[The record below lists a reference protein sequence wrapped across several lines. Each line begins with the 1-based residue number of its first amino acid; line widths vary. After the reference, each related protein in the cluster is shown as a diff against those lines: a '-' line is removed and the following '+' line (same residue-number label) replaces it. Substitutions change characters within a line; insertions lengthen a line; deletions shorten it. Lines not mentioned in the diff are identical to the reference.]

1 MPTYRMKRI
10 ILWLCIAGFVG
21 TVHAQTNPANIKV
34 DNLSDAQ
41 IEQYVK
47 QAALMGYDE
56 SQLDGFARAQGVSAI
71 EVQKLKERLAT
82 IKRKKQQPDQLK
94 GRTNSTAN
102 NRNNGRQVEGYSNTD
117 SLQRKQLNKRDSVE
131 NEEGKLKIFG
141 SDLFKNNAITF
152 EPNLRMATPSSYIIG
167 PDDEILLDITG
178 DNEAS
183 YQLPVSPDGTIKVEY
198 VGQINVA
205 GLSVAAAKSKI
216 EQRLSGTYPALRSGR
231 TQVSV
236 NIGNIRTIRVTLT
249 GAVTKPGTY
258 SLPSL
263 ATVFNAL
270 YASGG
275 PNKNGTYRNIQVI
288 RGNRVVSTID
298 VYDFLANGIQQG
310 NIRLQDQ
317 DIIHIPV
324 YGARVQFEGEVKR
337 PAIFETVA
345 GESLSDI
352 LRYAGD
358 FTENAYSAKIKVLQ
372 TTGRERSVQDIYAD
386 QFANYTPKGGDQYIV
401 EPILERFSNRVSVL
415 GAVFRPG
422 IFGLEPGMTLK
433 QVLEMADGVREDAFL
448 ERGMINRLKADNTA
462 ELINFNVRDILAGTA
477 ADIPLKREDKIEIAS
492 IFDLRDEYKFTV
504 QGEVRFPGDFPF
516 ASNAT
521 LGDVIQKAGGLTEAA
536 KNARVEI
543 ARRIQNLDVTDHRS
557 SKTIL
562 VDIKDGMLTDPNM
575 TLQPYDVISILGDAG
590 FRTQRQVKIEGE
602 VLYPGFYTI
611 AREDERIS
619 DIIKRAGG
627 LTPYA
632 YTEGASLKRTGMSKL
647 KEQEKKEK
655 ERLKKELEK
664 DRFDE
669 DGNQK
674 DSSLD
679 KDAEKDADKDND
691 GSKAKS
697 AALAKVSQQGMSAS
711 DIEPSDLVGIELNK
725 ILEKPYEK
733 GDLLVLDG
741 DIINV
746 PKELETV
753 KVVGEVLN
761 PNNVVYVKGK
771 NLKYYINQAGG
782 FTDNALKKRVF
793 VQYANG
799 AVKGKDG
806 GYPDV
811 KPGAEIVVPKRAPRE
826 KLSSQAWI
834 GIGTGIAST
843 LAIIISLFK

>member
-1 MPTYRMKRI
+1 MKRI
-10 ILWLCIAGFVG
+10 ILWLCLAGFVG

-56 SQLDGFARAQGVSAI
+56 SQLDGFARAQGVSAV
-71 EVQKLKERLAT
+71 EVQKLKDRLAK
-82 IKRKKQQPDQLK
+82 IKRKKQEPNQLQ
-94 GRTNSTAN
+94 GSSNQSRNS
-102 NRNNGRQVEGYSNTD
+102 RLNGRQVDGYSNAD
-117 SLQRKQLNKRDSVE
+117 SLQNKQRNTRDSID

-141 SDLFKNNAITF
+141 SDLFRNNTITF

-205 GLSVAAAKSKI
+205 GLSIAAAKSKI

-275 PNKNGTYRNIQVI
+275 PNKNGTYRKIQVI

-337 PAIFETVA
+337 PAIFETVP

-401 EPILERFSNRVSVL
+401 EPILERFANRISVL

-448 ERGMINRLKADNTA
+448 ERGIINRLKSDNTS
-462 ELINFNVRDILAGTA
+462 ELISFNVRDILAGTA
-477 ADIPLKREDKIEIAS
+477 ADIPLKREDKIEISS

-521 LGDVIQKAGGLTEAA
+521 LGDIIQKAGGLTEGA

-543 ARRIQNLDVTDHRS
+543 ARRIKNLDVTDHRS
-557 SKTIL
+557 SQTVL
-562 VDIKDGMLTDPNM
+562 VDIKDGVLMDPNM

-602 VLYPGFYTI
+602 VLYPGYYTI
-611 AREDERIS
+611 SREDERIS

-627 LTPYA
+627 LTTYA

-647 KEQEKKEK
+647 KAEEKKEK
-655 ERLKKELEK
+655 ERLKRELEK
-664 DRFDE
+664 D
-669 DGNQK
+669 
-674 DSSLD
+674 SLD
-679 KDAEKDADKDND
+679 VEEKDGKTAKYKDAEEENVDN
-691 GSKAKS
+691 SKAKS
-697 AALAKVSQQGMSAS
+697 AALAKVSQQGTSAS

-771 NLKYYINQAGG
+771 NLKYYVNQAGG

-806 GYPDV
+806 GYPEV

>member
-21 TVHAQTNPANIKV
+21 TAHAQTNPANIKV
-34 DNLSDAQ
+34 DNLNDAQ

-56 SQLDGFARAQGVSAI
+56 SQLDSFARAQGVSAV
-71 EVQKLKERLAT
+71 EVQKLKDRLVK
-82 IKRKKQQPDQLK
+82 IRRKKQQSDQQGSSRLAD
-94 GRTNSTAN
+94 NSQ
-102 NRNNGRQVEGYSNTD
+102 RVGRQLGNSAAD
-117 SLQRKQLNKRDSVE
+117 SLQNKQQNKLDSVQ
-131 NEEGKLKIFG
+131 NEDGKLKIFG
-141 SDLFKNNAITF
+141 SDLFRNNTITF

-183 YQLPVSPDGTIKVEY
+183 YKLPVSPDGTIKVEY

-205 GLSVAAAKSKI
+205 GLSIGAAKSKI

-236 NIGNIRTIRVTLT
+236 TIGNIRTIRVTLT

-337 PAIFETVA
+337 PAIFETVP

-358 FTENAYSAKIKVLQ
+358 FTENAYNAKIKVLQ

-386 QFANYTPKGGDQYIV
+386 QFANYVPKGGDQYIV
-401 EPILERFSNRVSVL
+401 EPILERFANRVSVL

-433 QVLEMADGVREDAFL
+433 QVLEMADGLREDAFL
-448 ERGMINRLKADNTA
+448 ERGIINRLKADNTS
-462 ELINFNVRDILAGTA
+462 ELINFNVREVLAGTV

-521 LGDVIQKAGGLTEAA
+521 LGDIIQKAGGLTEAA

-543 ARRIQNLDVTDHRS
+543 ARRIKNLDVSDHRS

-562 VDIKDGMLTDPNM
+562 VDIKDGVLMDPAV

-602 VLYPGFYTI
+602 VLYPGLYTI

-647 KEQEKKEK
+647 KAEEKKEK
-655 ERLKKELEK
+655 ERLQNQLHKDSLADSESTSKQEVGEL
-664 DRFDE
+664 DE
-669 DGNQK
+669 DN
-674 DSSLD
+674 
-679 KDAEKDADKDND
+679 KDN
-691 GSKAKS
+691 SRAKS
-697 AALAKVSQQGMSAS
+697 TALAKVSQQGMSAS
-711 DIEPSDLVGIELNK
+711 DIEPSDLVGIELNT
-725 ILEKPYEK
+725 ILANPHQR

-741 DIINV
+741 DIISV

-753 KVVGEVLN
+753 KVAGEVLN

-811 KPGAEIVVPKRAPRE
+811 KPGAEIIVPKRAPRE
-826 KLSSQAWI
+826 RLTSQAWV
-834 GIGTGIAST
+834 GIGAGVAST
-843 LAIIISLFK
+843 LAIILSLFK

>member
-1 MPTYRMKRI
+1 MKRI

-21 TVHAQTNPANIKV
+21 TVHAQINPANIKV

-41 IEQYVK
+41 VEQYVK

-56 SQLDGFARAQGVSAI
+56 SQLDAFGRAQGVSAV
-71 EVQKLKERLAT
+71 EVQKLKERLAK
-82 IKRKKQQPDQLK
+82 IKRKKQQPDQFP
-94 GRTNSTAN
+94 GASNQS
-102 NRNNGRQVEGYSNTD
+102 RNIQSNGRQVDGYSNLD
-117 SLQRKQLNKRDSVE
+117 SLQIQQKNMRDSMD

-205 GLSVAAAKSKI
+205 GLSIAAAKSKI
-216 EQRLSGTYPALRSGR
+216 EQRLSGTYPAIRSGR
-231 TQVSV
+231 TQVNV
-236 NIGNIRTIRVTLT
+236 TIGNIRTIRVTLT
-249 GAVTKPGTY
+249 GAATKPGTY

-270 YASGG
+270 YAAGG
-275 PNKNGTYRNIQVI
+275 PNKNGTYRKIQVI
-288 RGNRVVSTID
+288 RGNRVISTID

-337 PAIFETVA
+337 PAIFETVP

-358 FTENAYSAKIKVLQ
+358 FTEDAYSAKVKVLQ
-372 TTGRERSVQDIYAD
+372 TTGRERSVQDIYSD
-386 QFANYTPKGGDQYIV
+386 QFANYTPKSGDQYIV
-401 EPILERFSNRVSVL
+401 EPILDRFANRISVL

-448 ERGMINRLKADNTA
+448 ERGIINRLKADNTS
-462 ELINFNVRDILAGTA
+462 ELISFNVRDVLAGAA
-477 ADIPLKREDKIEIAS
+477 ADIPLKREDKIEISS

-521 LGDVIQKAGGLTEAA
+521 LGDLIQKAGGLTEGA

-543 ARRIQNLDVTDHRS
+543 ARRIKNLDVTDHRS
-557 SKTIL
+557 SQTVL
-562 VDIKDGMLTDPNM
+562 VDIKEGVLTDPNM
-575 TLQPYDVISILGDAG
+575 TLQPYDVISVLGDAG

-602 VLYPGFYTI
+602 VLYPGYYTI
-611 AREDERIS
+611 SREDERIS

-627 LTPYA
+627 LTTYA

-647 KEQEKKEK
+647 QAAEKKEQ

-664 DRFDE
+664 NRLDVE
-669 DGNQK
+669 DNQK
-674 DSSLD
+674 DTSLD
-679 KDAEKDADKDND
+679 QDAGRNYD
-691 GSKAKS
+691 GTQAKS
-697 AALAKVSQQGMSAS
+697 AALAKVSQQGTSAS

-753 KVVGEVLN
+753 KVMGEVLN

-771 NLKYYINQAGG
+771 NLKYYVNQAGG

-806 GYPDV
+806 GYPEV
-811 KPGAEIVVPKRAPRE
+811 KPGAEIIVPKRAPRE
-826 KLSSQAWI
+826 KLSSQAWV

-843 LAIIISLFK
+843 LAIIVSLFRK

>member
-1 MPTYRMKRI
+1 MPIYRMKKI
-10 ILWLCIAGFVG
+10 VLWFCMIGFVG
-21 TVHAQTNPANIKV
+21 AVCAQTNPANIKV
-34 DNLSDAQ
+34 DNLTDAQ

-56 SQLDGFARAQGVSAI
+56 SQLDGFARAQGVSAV
-71 EVQKLKERLAT
+71 EVQKLKERLAR
-82 IKRKKQQPDQLK
+82 IKRKKQQPDQSQ
-94 GRTNSTAN
+94 GNPNSTSNGA
-102 NRNNGRQVEGYSNTD
+102 RTMGRQVGGANNTD
-117 SLQRKQLNKRDSVE
+117 SLSNKRNTNPDSLQQDDR
-131 NEEGKLKIFG
+131 KLKIFG
-141 SDLFKNNAITF
+141 SDLFKNNSITF

-183 YQLPVSPDGTIKVEY
+183 YQLPVSPDGMIKVEY

-205 GLSVAAAKSKI
+205 GLSIAAAKSKI
-216 EQRLSGTYPALRSGR
+216 EQRLSGTYPAIRSGR
-231 TQVSV
+231 TNVSV
-236 NIGNIRTIRVTLT
+236 TIGNIRTIRVTLT

-275 PNKNGTYRNIQVI
+275 PNKNGTYRQIQVI
-288 RGNRVVSTID
+288 RANRVVSTID

-345 GESLSDI
+345 GESLADI

-358 FTENAYSAKIKVLQ
+358 FTENAYTAKIKVLQ
-372 TTGRERSVQDIYAD
+372 TTGRERSVQDVYSD

-401 EPILERFSNRVSVL
+401 EPILERYANRVTVL

-422 IFGLEPGMTLK
+422 IFGLEPGLTLK

-448 ERGMINRLKADNTA
+448 ERGIINRLQSDNTA
-462 ELINFNVRDILAGTA
+462 ELINFNVREILAGTA
-477 ADIPLKREDKIEIAS
+477 GDIPLKREDKIEIAS

-504 QGEVRFPGDFPF
+504 QGEVRFPGDLPF

-543 ARRIQNLDVTDHRS
+543 ARRLKQRNADDHS
-557 SKTIL
+557 SSQTIL
-562 VDIKDGMLTDPNM
+562 VDIKDGVLTDP
-575 TLQPYDVISILGDAG
+575 TIALEPYDVISVLGDAG
-590 FRTQRQVKIEGE
+590 FRTQRQVTIEGE
-602 VLYPGFYTI
+602 VLYPGVYTI
-611 AREDERIS
+611 SREDERIS

-627 LTPYA
+627 LTSYA
-632 YTEGASLKRTGMSKL
+632 YTEGASLRRTGMSKL
-647 KEQEKKEK
+647 KAAEKKEK
-655 ERLKKELEK
+655 ERLKKELEQ
-664 DRFDE
+664 D
-669 DGNQK
+669 
-674 DSSLD
+674 SLD
-679 KDAEKDADKDND
+679 EEGNNKKKNTGQESNEENSDN
-691 GSKAKS
+691 SKAKNT
-697 AALAKVSQQGMSAS
+697 ALAKVSQQGMSAEEV
-711 DIEPSDLVGIELNK
+711 EPSDLVGIELNK
-725 ILEKPYEK
+725 ILAKPYEK

-741 DIINV
+741 DIITV

-799 AVKGKDG
+799 AVKGKSG

>member
-1 MPTYRMKRI
+1 MKRI

-56 SQLDGFARAQGVSAI
+56 SQLDGFARAQGVSAV
-71 EVQKLKERLAT
+71 EVQKLKERLAK
-82 IKRKKQQPDQLK
+82 IKRKKQQPDQLQGSSNK
-94 GRTNSTAN
+94 AGNS
-102 NRNNGRQVEGYSNTD
+102 RSNGRQVGGASNTD
-117 SLQRKQLNKRDSVE
+117 SLQTKQLNQRDSVDS
-131 NEEGKLKIFG
+131 EEGKLKIFG

-205 GLSVAAAKSKI
+205 GLSIAAAKSKI
-216 EQRLSGTYPALRSGR
+216 EQRLGATYPAIRSGR
-231 TQVSV
+231 TQVNV
-236 NIGNIRTIRVTLT
+236 TIGNIRTIRVTLT
-249 GAVTKPGTY
+249 GAATKPGTY

-270 YASGG
+270 YAAGG
-275 PNKNGTYRNIQVI
+275 PNKNGTYRKIQVI

-337 PAIFETVA
+337 PAIFETVP

-358 FTENAYSAKIKVLQ
+358 FTENAYSAKVKVLQ
-372 TTGRERSVQDIYAD
+372 TTGRERSVQDIYAN
-386 QFANYTPKGGDQYIV
+386 QFANYTPKSGDQYIV
-401 EPILERFSNRVSVL
+401 EPILERFANRISVL

-422 IFGLEPGMTLK
+422 IFGLESGMTLK

-448 ERGMINRLKADNTA
+448 ERGIINRLRSDNTS
-462 ELINFNVRDILAGTA
+462 ELINFNVREVLAGTTP
-477 ADIPLKREDKIEIAS
+477 DIPLKREDKIEISS

-521 LGDVIQKAGGLTEAA
+521 LGDIIQKAGGFTEAA

-562 VDIKDGMLTDPNM
+562 VDIKDGVLTDPAL
-575 TLQPYDVISILGDAG
+575 TLEPYDVISILGDAG

-611 AREDERIS
+611 SREDERIS

-647 KEQEKKEK
+647 KAEEKKEK

-664 DRFDE
+664 DRLDE
-669 DGNQK
+669 EGNQK

-679 KDAEKDADKDND
+679 QDAEKNND

-711 DIEPSDLVGIELNK
+711 EIEPSDLVGIELNK

-753 KVVGEVLN
+753 KVAGEVLN

-806 GYPDV
+806 GYPEV

-826 KLSSQAWI
+826 RMSAQGWVGL
-834 GIGTGIAST
+834 GTGIAS
-843 LAIIISLFK
+843 LAAIIVSLLR

>member
-56 SQLDGFARAQGVSAI
+56 SQLDGFARAQGVSAV

-82 IKRKKQQPDQLK
+82 IKRKKQQPEQLK
-94 GRTNSTAN
+94 GRTNSAAN
-102 NRNNGRQVEGYSNTD
+102 SRNNGRQVDGYSNTD
-117 SLQRKQLNKRDSVE
+117 SLQNKQSNKRDSIE

-141 SDLFKNNAITF
+141 SDLFRNNAITF

-358 FTENAYSAKIKVLQ
+358 FTENAYSAKVKVLQ

-401 EPILERFSNRVSVL
+401 EPILERFANRISVL

-448 ERGMINRLKADNTA
+448 ERGIINRLKADNTS
-462 ELINFNVRDILAGTA
+462 ELINFNVREILAGNA
-477 ADIPLKREDKIEIAS
+477 ADIPLKREDKIEISS

-521 LGDVIQKAGGLTEAA
+521 LGDLIQKAGGFTEAA

-543 ARRIQNLDVTDHRS
+543 ARRIQHLDVTDHRS

-562 VDIKDGMLTDPNM
+562 VDIKDGVLTDPNM

-647 KEQEKKEK
+647 KAEEKKEN

-664 DRFDE
+664 DNLDE
-669 DGNQK
+669 DINQK

-679 KDAEKDADKDND
+679 QDTEKNND

-697 AALAKVSQQGMSAS
+697 SALAKVSQQGMSAS

-806 GYPDV
+806 GYPEV

-826 KLSSQAWI
+826 RMSAQGWVGL
-834 GIGTGIAST
+834 GTGIAS
-843 LAIIISLFK
+843 LAAIIVSLLR

>member
-1 MPTYRMKRI
+1 
-10 ILWLCIAGFVG
+10 
-21 TVHAQTNPANIKV
+21 
-34 DNLSDAQ
+34 
-41 IEQYVK
+41 
-47 QAALMGYDE
+47 MGYDE
-56 SQLDGFARAQGVSAI
+56 SQLDGFARAQGVSAV
-71 EVQKLKERLAT
+71 EVQKLKERLAN
-82 IKRKKQQPDQLK
+82 IKRKKQQPNPSQ
-94 GRTNSTAN
+94 GSSSQSRNTRST
-102 NRNNGRQVEGYSNTD
+102 GRQVDGYSNAD
-117 SLQRKQLNKRDSVE
+117 SLQNKQTNRRDSME

-183 YQLPVSPDGTIKVEY
+183 YQLPVTPDGTIKVEY

-205 GLSVAAAKSKI
+205 GLSIAAAKNKI
-216 EQRLSGTYPALRSGR
+216 EQRLSGTYPAIRSGR

-249 GAVTKPGTY
+249 GAATKPGTY

-270 YASGG
+270 YAAGG
-275 PNKNGTYRNIQVI
+275 PNKNGTYRKIQVI
-288 RGNRVVSTID
+288 RGNRVISTID

-337 PAIFETVA
+337 PAIFETVP

-358 FTENAYSAKIKVLQ
+358 FTENAYSAKVKVLQ

-386 QFANYTPKGGDQYIV
+386 QFANYTPKSGDQYIV
-401 EPILERFSNRVSVL
+401 EPILDRFANRISVL

-448 ERGMINRLKADNTA
+448 ERGIINRLKADNTS
-462 ELINFNVRDILAGTA
+462 ELINFNVRDVLAGTA
-477 ADIPLKREDKIEIAS
+477 ADIPLKREDKIEISS

-521 LGDVIQKAGGLTEAA
+521 LGDLIQKAGGLTEGA
-536 KNARVEI
+536 KNARIEI
-543 ARRIQNLDVTDHRS
+543 ARRIKNLDVTDHRS
-557 SKTIL
+557 SQTVL
-562 VDIKDGMLTDPNM
+562 VDIKDGVLTDPNM
-575 TLQPYDVISILGDAG
+575 TLQPYDVISVLGDAG

-602 VLYPGFYTI
+602 VLYPGYYTI
-611 AREDERIS
+611 MREDERIS

-627 LTPYA
+627 LTTYA

-647 KEQEKKEK
+647 NAAEKKEK
-655 ERLKKELEK
+655 ERLKKELER
-664 DRFDE
+664 D
-669 DGNQK
+669 
-674 DSSLD
+674 SLD
-679 KDAEKDADKDND
+679 AEEND
-691 GSKAKS
+691 GKTKKYTAVEEENGDNSKAKS
-697 AALAKVSQQGMSAS
+697 SALAKVSQQTTSDS

-771 NLKYYINQAGG
+771 SLKYYVNQAGG

-806 GYPDV
+806 GYPEV

-826 KLSSQAWI
+826 RMSAQGWVGL
-834 GIGTGIAST
+834 GTGIAS
-843 LAIIISLFK
+843 LAAIIVSLLR

>member
-1 MPTYRMKRI
+1 MKRI

-56 SQLDGFARAQGVSAI
+56 SQLDGFARAQGVSAV
-71 EVQKLKERLAT
+71 EVQKLKERLAN
-82 IKRKKQQPDQLK
+82 IKRKKQQPNPSQV
-94 GRTNSTAN
+94 SSSQS
-102 NRNNGRQVEGYSNTD
+102 RNTRSNGRQVDGYSHAD
-117 SLQRKQLNKRDSVE
+117 SLQNKQTNRRDSME

-205 GLSVAAAKSKI
+205 GLSIAAAKSKI

-275 PNKNGTYRNIQVI
+275 PNKNGTYRKIQVI

-337 PAIFETVA
+337 PAIFETVP

-358 FTENAYSAKIKVLQ
+358 FTENAYSAKVKVLQ

-386 QFANYTPKGGDQYIV
+386 QFANYTPKSGDQYIV
-401 EPILERFSNRVSVL
+401 EPILDRFANRISVL

-422 IFGLEPGMTLK
+422 IFGLEPGMTLR

-448 ERGMINRLKADNTA
+448 ERGIINRLKADNTS
-462 ELINFNVRDILAGTA
+462 ELINFNVRDVLAGTA
-477 ADIPLKREDKIEIAS
+477 TDIPLKREDKIEISS

-504 QGEVRFPGDFPF
+504 QGEVRFPGEFPF
-516 ASNAT
+516 ASNTT
-521 LGDVIQKAGGLTEAA
+521 LGDVIQKAGGLTETA

-543 ARRIQNLDVTDHRS
+543 ARRIQNQEVTDHRS

-562 VDIKDGMLTDPNM
+562 VDIKDGVLTDPNM

-664 DRFDE
+664 YDLDE
-669 DGNQK
+669 DGNKK
-674 DSSLD
+674 DASLD
-679 KDAEKDADKDND
+679 KDPDKNND
-691 GSKAKS
+691 DSKAKS
-697 AALAKVSQQGMSAS
+697 AALAKVSQTGVSTS
-711 DIEPSDLVGIELNK
+711 DIEPSDLVGIELDK

-741 DIINV
+741 DIITV

-771 NLKYYINQAGG
+771 SLKYYVNQAGG

-806 GYPDV
+806 GYPEV

-826 KLSSQAWI
+826 RMSAQGWVGL
-834 GIGTGIAST
+834 GTGIAS
-843 LAIIISLFK
+843 LAAIIVSLLR

>member
-10 ILWLCIAGFVG
+10 ILWLCITGFVG

-56 SQLDGFARAQGVSAI
+56 SQLDGFARAQGVSAV

-82 IKRKKQQPDQLK
+82 IKRKKQQPEQSK
-94 GRTNSTAN
+94 GRGSNAVN

-117 SLQRKQLNKRDSVE
+117 SLQNKQLNKRDSIE

-141 SDLFKNNAITF
+141 SDLFRNNAITF

-205 GLSVAAAKSKI
+205 GLSIAAAKSKI

-275 PNKNGTYRNIQVI
+275 PNKNGTYRKIQVI

-358 FTENAYSAKIKVLQ
+358 FTENAYSAKVKVLQ

-401 EPILERFSNRVSVL
+401 EPILERFANRVSVL

-448 ERGMINRLKADNTA
+448 ERGMINRLKADNTS
-462 ELINFNVRDILAGTA
+462 ELINFNVRDVLAGTT
-477 ADIPLKREDKIEIAS
+477 ADIPLKREDKIEVAS

-562 VDIKDGMLTDPNM
+562 VEIKDGVLTDPNM

-647 KEQEKKEK
+647 KAEEKKEK

-664 DRFDE
+664 DKFDE

-679 KDAEKDADKDND
+679 QDAEKNND

-697 AALAKVSQQGMSAS
+697 AALAKVSQTGMSAS

-761 PNNVVYVKGK
+761 PNNVVYIKGK
-771 NLKYYINQAGG
+771 SLKYYVNQAGG

-799 AVKGKDG
+799 AVRGKDG
-806 GYPDV
+806 GYPEV
-811 KPGAEIVVPKRAPRE
+811 KPGAEIIVPKRAPRE

-834 GIGTGIAST
+834 GIGTGVAST

>member
-21 TVHAQTNPANIKV
+21 SVHAQTNPANIKV

-56 SQLDGFARAQGVSAI
+56 SQLDGFARAQGVSAV

-82 IKRKKQQPDQLK
+82 IKRKKQQPEQLK

-102 NRNNGRQVEGYSNTD
+102 NRNNGRQVDGYSNTD
-117 SLQRKQLNKRDSVE
+117 SLQNKQSNKRDSIE

-141 SDLFKNNAITF
+141 SDLFRNNAITF

-275 PNKNGTYRNIQVI
+275 PNRNGTYRNIQVI

-358 FTENAYSAKIKVLQ
+358 FTENAYSAKVKVLQ

-401 EPILERFSNRVSVL
+401 EPILERFANRISVL

-448 ERGMINRLKADNTA
+448 ERGIINRLKADNTS
-462 ELINFNVRDILAGTA
+462 ELINFNVREILAGNA
-477 ADIPLKREDKIEIAS
+477 ADIPLKREDKIEISS

-521 LGDVIQKAGGLTEAA
+521 LGDLIQKAGGFTEGA

-543 ARRIQNLDVTDHRS
+543 ARRIQHLDVTDHRS

-562 VDIKDGMLTDPNM
+562 VDIKDGVLADPNM

-647 KEQEKKEK
+647 NAEEKKEK

-664 DRFDE
+664 DNLDE
-669 DGNQK
+669 NGNLK
-674 DSSLD
+674 DSSSD
-679 KDAEKDADKDND
+679 QDAEKNAD
-691 GSKAKS
+691 GTKAKS
-697 AALAKVSQQGMSAS
+697 AALAKVSQTGMSAS

-771 NLKYYINQAGG
+771 SLKYYINQAGG

-799 AVKGKDG
+799 AVQGKSG
-806 GYPDV
+806 GYPEV

-826 KLSSQAWI
+826 KLNAQGWI
-834 GIGTGIAST
+834 GLGTGIAS
-843 LAIIISLFK
+843 LAAIIVSLLR

>member
-1 MPTYRMKRI
+1 MKRI
-10 ILWLCIAGFVG
+10 ILWLCLAGFVG
-21 TVHAQTNPANIKV
+21 TVGAQTNPANIKV

-56 SQLDGFARAQGVSAI
+56 SQLDGFARAQGVSAV
-71 EVQKLKERLAT
+71 EVQKLKERLAK
-82 IKRKKQQPDQLK
+82 IKRKKQEPNQLQGSSNK
-94 GRTNSTAN
+94 SRNS
-102 NRNNGRQVEGYSNTD
+102 RLNGRQVDGYSNAD
-117 SLQRKQLNKRDSVE
+117 SLQNKQRDTRDSID

-141 SDLFKNNAITF
+141 SDLFRNNAITF

-205 GLSVAAAKSKI
+205 GLSIAAAKSKI

-275 PNKNGTYRNIQVI
+275 PNKNGTYRKIQVI

-401 EPILERFSNRVSVL
+401 EPILERFANRISVL

-448 ERGMINRLKADNTA
+448 ERGIINRLKADNTS
-462 ELINFNVRDILAGTA
+462 ELISFNVRDILAGKA
-477 ADIPLKREDKIEIAS
+477 ADIPLRREDKIEISS

-521 LGDVIQKAGGLTEAA
+521 LGDIIQKAGGLTEEA

-543 ARRIQNLDVTDHRS
+543 ARRIKNLDVTDHRS
-557 SKTIL
+557 SQTVL
-562 VDIKDGMLTDPNM
+562 VDIKDGVLMDPNM
-575 TLQPYDVISILGDAG
+575 ILQPYDVISILGDAG

-602 VLYPGFYTI
+602 VLYPGYYTI
-611 AREDERIS
+611 SREDERIS

-627 LTPYA
+627 LTTYA

-647 KEQEKKEK
+647 KAEEKKEK
-655 ERLKKELEK
+655 ERLKRELEK
-664 DRFDE
+664 D
-669 DGNQK
+669 
-674 DSSLD
+674 SLD
-679 KDAEKDADKDND
+679 IEEKDGKTAKYKDAEEENVDN
-691 GSKAKS
+691 SKAKS
-697 AALAKVSQQGMSAS
+697 AALAKVSQQGTSAS

-771 NLKYYINQAGG
+771 NLKYYVNQAGG

-806 GYPDV
+806 GYPEV

>member
-10 ILWLCIAGFVG
+10 ILWLCIAGFVS
-21 TVHAQTNPANIKV
+21 TVQAQTNPANIKV

-56 SQLDGFARAQGVSAI
+56 SQLDGFARAQGVSAV

-82 IKRKKQQPDQLK
+82 IKRKKQQPEQLK

-102 NRNNGRQVEGYSNTD
+102 SRSNGRQVDGYTNTD
-117 SLQRKQLNKRDSVE
+117 SLQRKQSNKRDSVE

-141 SDLFKNNAITF
+141 SDLFRNNATTF

-216 EQRLSGTYPALRSGR
+216 EQRLSGTYPAVRSGR
-231 TQVSV
+231 TLVSV

-275 PNKNGTYRNIQVI
+275 PNKNGTYRKIQVI

-345 GESLSDI
+345 GESLLDI

-372 TTGRERSVQDIYAD
+372 TTGRERSIQDIYAD

-401 EPILERFSNRVSVL
+401 EPILERFANRVSVL

-422 IFGLEPGMTLK
+422 IFGLESGMTLK

-448 ERGMINRLKADNTA
+448 ERGIINRLKADNTS

-477 ADIPLKREDKIEIAS
+477 ADIPLKREDKIEISS

-521 LGDVIQKAGGLTEAA
+521 LGDIIQKAGGFTEAA
-536 KNARVEI
+536 KNARIEI

-562 VDIKDGMLTDPNM
+562 VDIKDGVLTDPNL

-611 AREDERIS
+611 SREDERIS
-619 DIIKRAGG
+619 DVIKRAGG

-647 KEQEKKEK
+647 KAEEKKEK

-664 DRFDE
+664 GDFDE
-669 DGNQK
+669 DGNKK

-679 KDAEKDADKDND
+679 KDADKNND

-711 DIEPSDLVGIELNK
+711 EIEPSDLVGIELNK

-771 NLKYYINQAGG
+771 SLKYYVNQAGG

>member
-1 MPTYRMKRI
+1 MKRI

-47 QAALMGYDE
+47 QATLMGYDE
-56 SQLDGFARAQGVSAI
+56 SQLDGFARAQGVSAV
-71 EVQKLKERLAT
+71 EVQKLKERLAK
-82 IKRKKQQPDQLK
+82 IKRKKQQPDPLQGSSNK
-94 GRTNSTAN
+94 SGNS
-102 NRNNGRQVEGYSNTD
+102 RSNGRQVGGASNTD
-117 SLQRKQLNKRDSVE
+117 SLQTKQLNQRDSVDS
-131 NEEGKLKIFG
+131 EEGKLKIFG

-205 GLSVAAAKSKI
+205 GLSIAAAKSKI
-216 EQRLSGTYPALRSGR
+216 EQRLGATYPAIRSGR
-231 TQVSV
+231 TQVNV
-236 NIGNIRTIRVTLT
+236 TIGNIRTIRVTLT
-249 GAVTKPGTY
+249 GAATKPGTY

-270 YASGG
+270 YAAGG
-275 PNKNGTYRNIQVI
+275 PNKNGTYRKIQVI

-337 PAIFETVA
+337 PAIFETVP

-358 FTENAYSAKIKVLQ
+358 FTENAYSAKVKVLQ

-386 QFANYTPKGGDQYIV
+386 QFANYTPKSGDQYIV
-401 EPILERFSNRVSVL
+401 EPILERFANRISVL

-448 ERGMINRLKADNTA
+448 GRGIINRLRSDNTS
-462 ELINFNVRDILAGTA
+462 ELINFNVREVLAGTTP
-477 ADIPLKREDKIEIAS
+477 DIPLKREDKIEIAS

-521 LGDVIQKAGGLTEAA
+521 LGDIIQKAGGFTEAA

-562 VDIKDGMLTDPNM
+562 VDIKDGVLTDP
-575 TLQPYDVISILGDAG
+575 TLTLEPYDVISILGDAG

-611 AREDERIS
+611 SREDERIS

-647 KEQEKKEK
+647 NAEEKKEK

-664 DRFDE
+664 DRLDE
-669 DGNQK
+669 EGNQK
-674 DSSLD
+674 DSSSD
-679 KDAEKDADKDND
+679 QDAEKNND

-711 DIEPSDLVGIELNK
+711 EIEPSDLVGIELNK

-771 NLKYYINQAGG
+771 SLKYYVNQAGG

-806 GYPDV
+806 GYPEV

>member
-1 MPTYRMKRI
+1 MKRI
-10 ILWLCIAGFVG
+10 ILWLCIAGFVS
-21 TVHAQTNPANIKV
+21 TVQAQTNPANIKV

-56 SQLDGFARAQGVSAI
+56 SQLDGFARAQGVSAV

-82 IKRKKQQPDQLK
+82 IKRKKQQPEQLK

-102 NRNNGRQVEGYSNTD
+102 SRSNGRQVDGYTNTD
-117 SLQRKQLNKRDSVE
+117 SLQRKQSNKRDSVE

-141 SDLFKNNAITF
+141 SDLFRNNATTF

-216 EQRLSGTYPALRSGR
+216 EQRLSGTYPAVRSGR
-231 TQVSV
+231 TLVSV

-275 PNKNGTYRNIQVI
+275 PNKNGTYRKIQVI

-345 GESLSDI
+345 GESLLDI

-372 TTGRERSVQDIYAD
+372 TTGRERSIQDIYAD

-401 EPILERFSNRVSVL
+401 EPILERFANRVSVL

-422 IFGLEPGMTLK
+422 IFGLESGMTLK

-448 ERGMINRLKADNTA
+448 ERGIINRLKADNTS

-477 ADIPLKREDKIEIAS
+477 ADIPLKREDKIEISS

-521 LGDVIQKAGGLTEAA
+521 LGDIIQKAGGFTEAA
-536 KNARVEI
+536 KNARIEI

-562 VDIKDGMLTDPNM
+562 VDIKDGVLTDPNL

-611 AREDERIS
+611 SREDERIS
-619 DIIKRAGG
+619 DVIKRAGG

-647 KEQEKKEK
+647 KAEEKKEK

-664 DRFDE
+664 GDFDE
-669 DGNQK
+669 DGNKK

-679 KDAEKDADKDND
+679 KDADKNND

-711 DIEPSDLVGIELNK
+711 EIEPSDLVGIELNK

-771 NLKYYINQAGG
+771 SLKYYVNQAGG

>member
-1 MPTYRMKRI
+1 MKRI
-10 ILWLCIAGFVG
+10 ILWLCLAGFVG
-21 TVHAQTNPANIKV
+21 AVHAQTNPANIKV

-41 IEQYVK
+41 VEQYVK

-56 SQLDGFARAQGVSAI
+56 SQLDGFARAQGVSVV
-71 EVQKLKERLAT
+71 EVQKLKERLAK
-82 IKRKKQQPDQLK
+82 IKRKKQQPDQLQ
-94 GRTNSTAN
+94 GSSNQSRNS
-102 NRNNGRQVEGYSNTD
+102 RLNGRQVDGYSNAD
-117 SLQRKQLNKRDSVE
+117 SLQNKQRDTRDSID

-141 SDLFKNNAITF
+141 SDLFRNNAITF

-205 GLSVAAAKSKI
+205 GLSIAAAKSKI

-275 PNKNGTYRNIQVI
+275 PNKNGTYRKIQVI

-337 PAIFETVA
+337 PAIFETVP

-401 EPILERFSNRVSVL
+401 EPILERFANRISVL

-448 ERGMINRLKADNTA
+448 ERGIINRLKADNTS
-462 ELINFNVRDILAGTA
+462 ELISFNVRDILAGTA
-477 ADIPLKREDKIEIAS
+477 ADIPLKREDKIEISS

-521 LGDVIQKAGGLTEAA
+521 LGDIIQKAGGLTEGA

-543 ARRIQNLDVTDHRS
+543 ARRIKNLDVTDHRS
-557 SKTIL
+557 SQTVL
-562 VDIKDGMLTDPNM
+562 VDIKDGVLMDPNM

-647 KEQEKKEK
+647 KAEEKKEK
-655 ERLKKELEK
+655 ERLKKELVK
-664 DRFDE
+664 DNFDE
-669 DGNQK
+669 NGNSK
-674 DSSLD
+674 DTSLD
-679 KDAEKDADKDND
+679 TEADKDN

-697 AALAKVSQQGMSAS
+697 AALAKVSQTGMSAS

-761 PNNVVYVKGK
+761 PNNVVYIKGK
-771 NLKYYINQAGG
+771 SLKYYVNQAGG

-799 AVKGKDG
+799 SVRGKDG
-806 GYPDV
+806 GYPEV
-811 KPGAEIVVPKRAPRE
+811 KPGAEIIVPKRAPRE

-834 GIGTGIAST
+834 GIGTGVAST

>member
-1 MPTYRMKRI
+1 MLIWIVGLIGNLQAQINPT
-10 ILWLCIAGFVG
+10 
-21 TVHAQTNPANIKV
+21 NIKI
-34 DNLSDAQ
+34 DELTDSQ

-47 QAALMGYDE
+47 RAELMGYSE
-56 SQLDGFARAQGVSAI
+56 NQLDGFARAQGVSAV
-71 EVQKLKERLAT
+71 EVQKLKDRLLK
-82 IKRKKQQPDQLK
+82 IKKDKQKSSGSNNQKNNNFSNSRNVK
-94 GRTNSTAN
+94 G
-102 NRNNGRQVEGYSNTD
+102 GYQAD
-117 SLQRKQLNKRDSVE
+117 SLDKKKDLRDSLSIDE
-131 NEEGKLKIFG
+131 KELKIFG
-141 SDLFKNNAITF
+141 SDLFKNNTITF
-152 EPNLRMATPSSYIIG
+152 EPDLRMATPSNYIIG
-167 PDDEILLDITG
+167 PDDEILLDISG

-183 YQLPVSPDGTIKVEY
+183 YKLPVSPDGTIKVEY
-198 VGQINVA
+198 VGPITVS
-205 GLSVAAAKSKI
+205 GLSIAAAKSKI
-216 EQRLSGTYPALRSGR
+216 EQRLSGTYSAIHSGR

-236 NIGNIRTIRVTLT
+236 TIGNIRTIRVTLT

-275 PNKNGTYRNIQVI
+275 PNKNGTYRQIQVI
-288 RGNRVVSTID
+288 RGNRIVSTID
-298 VYDFLANGIQQG
+298 IYDFLANGIQQG

-337 PAIFETVA
+337 PAIFETVT
-345 GESLSDI
+345 GESLTDI

-358 FTENAYSAKIKVLQ
+358 FTENAYNAKIKVLQ

-386 QFANYTPKGGDQYIV
+386 QFANYVPKGGDRYIV

-448 ERGMINRLKADNTA
+448 ERGLINRLKADNTS
-462 ELINFNVRDILAGTA
+462 ELINFNVREILSSRAPDIV
-477 ADIPLKREDKIEIAS
+477 LKREDKIEIAS
-492 IFDLRDEYKFTV
+492 IFDLREEYKFTV

-521 LGDVIQKAGGLTEAA
+521 LGDIIQKAGGITEAA

-543 ARRIQNLDVTDHRS
+543 ARRLKNLDAADHRS
-557 SKTIL
+557 STTIL
-562 VDIKDGMLTDPNM
+562 IDVRDGVLTDPAII
-575 TLQPYDVISILGDAG
+575 LEPYDVISILGDAG
-590 FRTQRQVKIEGE
+590 FRTQRQVKVEGE

-611 AREDERIS
+611 TREDERIS
-619 DIIKRAGG
+619 DIVKRAGG

-647 KEQEKKEK
+647 KAEEKKEK
-655 ERLKKELEK
+655 ERLKRELEK
-664 DRFDE
+664 DSLEDDGRNKQKNQQDQEFEDE
-669 DGNQK
+669 NG
-674 DSSLD
+674 
-679 KDAEKDADKDND
+679 DN
-691 GSKAKS
+691 SKAKNK
-697 AALAKVSQQGMSAS
+697 ALAKVSQQGVSAA
-711 DIEPSDLVGIELNK
+711 DVEPSDLVGIELNK
-725 ILEKPYEK
+725 ILEKPYQR

-741 DIINV
+741 DIITV

-761 PNNVVYVKGK
+761 PNNVVYIKGK

-799 AVKGKDG
+799 AVKGKDS
-806 GYPDV
+806 GYPDI
-811 KPGAEIVVPKRAPRE
+811 KPGAEIIVPKRAPRE

>member
-1 MPTYRMKRI
+1 MKRI

-21 TVHAQTNPANIKV
+21 TLHAQTNPANIKV

-56 SQLDGFARAQGVSAI
+56 SQLDGFARAQGVSAV
-71 EVQKLKERLAT
+71 EVQKLKERLAN
-82 IKRKKQQPDQLK
+82 IKRKKQQPNPSQ
-94 GRTNSTAN
+94 GSSSQSRNTRST
-102 NRNNGRQVEGYSNTD
+102 GRQVDGYSNAD
-117 SLQRKQLNKRDSVE
+117 SLQNKQTNRRDSME

-183 YQLPVSPDGTIKVEY
+183 YQLPVTPDGTIKVEY

-205 GLSVAAAKSKI
+205 GLSIAAAKNKI
-216 EQRLSGTYPALRSGR
+216 EQRLSGTYPAIRSGR

-249 GAVTKPGTY
+249 GAATKPGTY

-270 YASGG
+270 YAAGG
-275 PNKNGTYRNIQVI
+275 PNKNGTYRKIQVI
-288 RGNRVVSTID
+288 RGNRVISTID

-310 NIRLQDQ
+310 NVRLQDQ

-337 PAIFETVA
+337 PAIFETVP
-345 GESLSDI
+345 GESLLDI

-358 FTENAYSAKIKVLQ
+358 FTENAYSAKVKVLQ

-386 QFANYTPKGGDQYIV
+386 QFANYTPKSGDQYIV
-401 EPILERFSNRVSVL
+401 EPILDRFANRISVL

-448 ERGMINRLKADNTA
+448 ERGIINRLKADNTS
-462 ELINFNVRDILAGTA
+462 ELINFNVRDVLAGTA
-477 ADIPLKREDKIEIAS
+477 ADIPLKREDKIEISS

-521 LGDVIQKAGGLTEAA
+521 LGDLIQKAGGLTEGA
-536 KNARVEI
+536 KNARIEI
-543 ARRIQNLDVTDHRS
+543 ARRIKNLDVTDHRS
-557 SKTIL
+557 SQTVL
-562 VDIKDGMLTDPNM
+562 VDIKDGVLTDPNM
-575 TLQPYDVISILGDAG
+575 TLQPYDVISVLGDAG

-602 VLYPGFYTI
+602 VLYPGYYTI
-611 AREDERIS
+611 MREDERIS

-627 LTPYA
+627 LTTYA

-647 KEQEKKEK
+647 NAAEKKEK
-655 ERLKKELEK
+655 ERLKKELER
-664 DRFDE
+664 D
-669 DGNQK
+669 
-674 DSSLD
+674 SLD
-679 KDAEKDADKDND
+679 AEEND
-691 GSKAKS
+691 GKTKKYTAVEEENGDNSKAKS
-697 AALAKVSQQGMSAS
+697 SALAKVSQQSTSDS

-771 NLKYYINQAGG
+771 SLKYYVNQAGG

-806 GYPDV
+806 GYPEV
-811 KPGAEIVVPKRAPRE
+811 KPGAEIIVPKRAPRE
-826 KLSSQAWI
+826 RLSSQAWI

>member
-1 MPTYRMKRI
+1 MLKYRMKRI

-41 IEQYVK
+41 VEQYVK
-47 QAALMGYDE
+47 QAALMGYNE
-56 SQLDGFARAQGVSAI
+56 NQLDSFGRAQGVSAV
-71 EVQKLKERLAT
+71 EVQKLKERLAK
-82 IKRKKQQPDQLK
+82 IKRKKQQPDQLP
-94 GRTNSTAN
+94 GASNQS
-102 NRNNGRQVEGYSNTD
+102 RNIQSNGRQVEGYSNLD
-117 SLQRKQLNKRDSVE
+117 SLQIQQKNKRDSID

-205 GLSVAAAKSKI
+205 GLSIAAAKSKI
-216 EQRLSGTYPALRSGR
+216 EQRLSGTYPALRSGK

-270 YASGG
+270 YAAGG
-275 PNKNGTYRNIQVI
+275 PNKNGTYRKIQVI

-298 VYDFLANGIQQG
+298 VYDFLANGIQKG

-337 PAIFETVA
+337 PAIFETVP

-401 EPILERFSNRVSVL
+401 EPILERFANRISVL

-448 ERGMINRLKADNTA
+448 ERGIINRLKADNTS
-462 ELINFNVRDILAGTA
+462 ELISFNVRDILAGTA
-477 ADIPLKREDKIEIAS
+477 ADIPLKREDKIEISS

-521 LGDVIQKAGGLTEAA
+521 LGDIIQKAGGLTEGA

-543 ARRIQNLDVTDHRS
+543 ARRIKNLDVIDHRS
-557 SKTIL
+557 SQTVL
-562 VDIKDGMLTDPNM
+562 VDIKDGVITDPNM
-575 TLQPYDVISILGDAG
+575 TLEPYDVISVLGDAG

-602 VLYPGFYTI
+602 VLYPGYYTI
-611 AREDERIS
+611 SREDERIS

-627 LTPYA
+627 LTTYA

-647 KEQEKKEK
+647 KVAEKKEQ

-664 DRFDE
+664 DGLDE

-674 DSSLD
+674 DTSSD
-679 KDAEKDADKDND
+679 QDNETNNN
-691 GSKAKS
+691 GTKAKS
-697 AALAKVSQQGMSAS
+697 AALAKVSQQGTSAS

-771 NLKYYINQAGG
+771 NLKYYVNQAGG

-806 GYPDV
+806 GYPEV
-811 KPGAEIVVPKRAPRE
+811 KPGAEIIVPKRAPRE
-826 KLSSQAWI
+826 KLSSQAWV

-843 LAIIISLFK
+843 LAIIVSLFRK